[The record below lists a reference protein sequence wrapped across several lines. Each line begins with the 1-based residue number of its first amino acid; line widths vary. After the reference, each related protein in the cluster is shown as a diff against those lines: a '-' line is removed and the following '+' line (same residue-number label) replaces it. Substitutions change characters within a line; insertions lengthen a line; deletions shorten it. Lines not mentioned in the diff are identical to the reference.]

1 MKIDLAALP
10 SLSVK
15 EVMVCVNALVKEEME
30 TVGLSVKGTETENS
44 QRRKSDS
51 LTYLAATQSEK
62 CISDP
67 RGVIHFLNLF
77 PP

>member
-10 SLSVK
+10 SLDVK
-15 EVMVCVNALVKEEME
+15 EVMVCVNALVKEKME
-30 TVGLSVKGTETENS
+30 AVGLSVKGTETEDS
-44 QRRKSDS
+44 QCRESDS
-51 LTYLAATQSEK
+51 LTYLAATQSEE
-62 CISDP
+62 CIFDP

>member
-1 MKIDLAALP
+1 MKFDLAALP
-10 SLSVK
+10 SLDIN

-30 TVGLSVKGTETENS
+30 TVGLSVKGTKTENS

-67 RGVIHFLNLF
+67 HGVIHFLDLS